1 MSVLNPEHLLA
12 QAAKLIEPPTAG
24 PPRQVDVRRAIS
36 SAYYAV
42 FHAILIA
49 AADEIVG
56 AVHRVTANY
65 AVVYRSIDHRQLRT
79 ICDIARAKVP
89 PPRYRPFVAGA
100 GFGTDVQTFA
110 GAVMSLQ
117 ECAGARNSEVRLR
130 PDQSV
135 SHCPREPGD
144 RPCPYCPAPLGSGTR
159 RRAPHISDA
168 SAIPAAIGPAT
179 TFLASPVTSHGTRR
193 CRHLVYD
200 AQPQTLLR
208 AYTWC
213 RWCNLPGLFPASWT

>member
-79 ICDIARAKVP
+79 ICDIARAK
-89 PPRYRPFVAGA
+89 AGA

-117 ECAGARNSEVRLR
+117 ERRNVADYDPTNQFRTVHGNQAIDLARIALHHWEAV
-130 PDQSV
+130 PDV
-135 SHCPREPGD
+135 E
-144 RPCPYCPAPLGSGTR
+144 R
-159 RRAPHISDA
+159 R
-168 SAIPAAIGPAT
+168 
-179 TFLASPVTSHGTRR
+179 TFLM
-193 CRHLVYD
+193 
-200 AQPQTLLR
+200 LL
-208 AYTWC
+208 
-213 RWCNLPGLFPASWT
+213 LFPPR

>member
-1 MSVLNPEHLLA
+1 
-12 QAAKLIEPPTAG
+12 
-24 PPRQVDVRRAIS
+24 VDVRRAIS

-117 ECAGARNSEVRLR
+117 ERRNVADYDPTNQFRTVHGNQAIDLARIALHHWEAV
-130 PDQSV
+130 PDV
-135 SHCPREPGD
+135 E
-144 RPCPYCPAPLGSGTR
+144 R
-159 RRAPHISDA
+159 R
-168 SAIPAAIGPAT
+168 
-179 TFLASPVTSHGTRR
+179 TFLM
-193 CRHLVYD
+193 
-200 AQPQTLLR
+200 LL
-208 AYTWC
+208 
-213 RWCNLPGLFPASWT
+213 LFPPR